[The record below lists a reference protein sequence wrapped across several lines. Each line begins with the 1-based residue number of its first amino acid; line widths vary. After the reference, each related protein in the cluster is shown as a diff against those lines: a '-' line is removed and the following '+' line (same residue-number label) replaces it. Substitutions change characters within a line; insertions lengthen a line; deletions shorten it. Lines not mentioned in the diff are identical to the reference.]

1 MKSKGK
7 DGNGEGT
14 PFVNQQISEDRPSA
28 WIPMAREREGDQGTT
43 SFRPPGWHHKDQPL
57 MEPVKKDG
65 PEQRS
70 VSGGLLLKPYALRG
84 AMDLDR

>member
-28 WIPMAREREGDQGTT
+28 GIPKAREREGDQGIPGFMT
-43 SFRPPGWHHKDQPL
+43 SRL
-57 MEPVKKDG
+57 TS
-65 PEQRS
+65 QRS
-70 VSGGLLLKPYALRG
+70 TTHGASEKGWSRTEICLWWTVVEALCPKRSNGLR
-84 AMDLDR
+84 